1 MSNMQKLSN
10 GNSNQQLFANTITT
24 FMSSQGLYNRLF
36 QAINNLDE
44 DRYNT
49 LCEAIDKQN
58 FKDTVGVVL
67 WIEC

>member
-24 FMSSQGLYNRLF
+24 FMNSQGLYNRLF
-36 QAINNLDE
+36 NAINNLD
-44 DRYNT
+44 DNGYNQ
-49 LCEAIDKQN
+49 LCEAINQQS
-58 FKDTVGVVL
+58 FKDTLDVVF

>member
-36 QAINNLDE
+36 NAINNLD
-44 DRYNT
+44 DNGYNQ
-49 LCEAIDKQN
+49 LCEAINQQN
-58 FKDTVGVVL
+58 FKDTLDVVF

>member
-10 GNSNQQLFANTITT
+10 GTSNQQLFANTITT
-24 FMSSQGLYNRLF
+24 FMNSQGLYSRLF

-58 FKDTVGVVL
+58 FKDTLDVVF

>member
-24 FMSSQGLYNRLF
+24 FMNSQGLYNRLF
-36 QAINNLDE
+36 NAINNLD
-44 DRYNT
+44 DSGYNQ
-49 LCEAIDKQN
+49 LCEAINQQN
-58 FKDTVGVVL
+58 FKDTLDVVF

>member
-10 GNSNQQLFANTITT
+10 GTSNQQLFANTITT
-24 FMSSQGLYNRLF
+24 FMNSQGLYSRLF

-58 FKDTVGVVL
+58 FKDTVDVVL

>member
-1 MSNMQKLSN
+1 MQKLSN

-36 QAINNLDE
+36 NAINNLD
-44 DRYNT
+44 DNGYNQ
-49 LCEAIDKQN
+49 LCEAINQQN
-58 FKDTVGVVL
+58 FKDTLDVVF